1 MKRFLV
7 FALVLVFTG
16 VSAFALDLGN
26 GLTAAGEVKTG
37 LNVGTVSDAKD
48 EGDYKTKVEP
58 WNDDAGASFR
68 TRLTLGYTGDWGGAK
83 IRFQSGGG
91 DFFAKYAYGWA
102 NLLDSKI
109 VLSAG
114 IIGDDLWGLGKL
126 GANVFDPAIDNV
138 TGVRAE
144 FKLLDGL
151 SFGAAWKGPS
161 EATDID
167 KALQAWVIGGL
178 YKSSLFSVAASLG
191 INPATDK
198 VPPKYGWKDDD
209 DDSDTADTWVQ
220 FPETPAYDPSIRA
233 LIGLEVN
240 PIEVLKVVV
249 DVDIDSRKAKDHG
262 ATGYFRIGPKVQFS
276 SGPLTAHVQ
285 GDIIVPNDDEAW
297 NQADK
302 DGDIP
307 VEEKG
312 DTTVAFRLGGAYD
325 ITSAINAYLQVGS
338 DNVLW
343 FAGEEDKFAP
353 GAGLYIKPGIVFTL
367 GTASVEIFDKI
378 NGIGAAEISKPGF
391 LEFNPLRNQFQ
402 IDFNWSF

>member
-26 GLTAAGEVKTG
+26 GLTAAGEVKSG
-37 LNVGTVSDAKD
+37 LGVGTASDD
-48 EGDYKTKVEP
+48 DGDYETWVGP
-58 WNDDAGASFR
+58 YNDDAGAVLR

-91 DFFAKYAYGWA
+91 DFFVKYAYGWA

-126 GANVFDPAIDNV
+126 GTNVFDPALDNV
-138 TGVRAE
+138 SGVRAE

-151 SFGAAWKGPS
+151 SFGAAWQPPAPQSK
-161 EATDID
+161 ID

-178 YKSSLFSVAASLG
+178 YTSPLFSVAASLG
-191 INPATDK
+191 INPATDE
-198 VPPKYGWKDDD
+198 VLPSLGDATGMAFVDDKWGEVWD
-209 DDSDTADTWVQ
+209 YAVVTRQA
-220 FPETPAYDPSIRA
+220 PAYDPSIRA

-249 DVDIDSRKAKDHG
+249 DVDIDSRKNEDHG

-285 GDIIVPNDDEAW
+285 GDIIVPNDDETW

-302 DGDIP
+302 KGDIP

-338 DNVLW
+338 DNVSY
-343 FAGEEDKFAP
+343 FVGEENVKS
-353 GAGLYIKPGIVFTL
+353 GAGLYIKPGITFTL
-367 GTASVEIFDKI
+367 GTSSIGIFDKI
-378 NGIGAAEISKPGF
+378 SGIGAAKEGDK
-391 LEFNPLRNQFQ
+391 NPLGNQFQ